1 MAEKGYG
8 RIVNIAS
15 IWSVVS
21 KSQRSLYSTMKT
33 GLIGLTRATAAEWA
47 TKNVLI
53 NSVSPGFVET
63 ALTKAS
69 LNEEQQINIVEQ
81 IPMQRFA
88 KPSEIAE
95 VIYVL
100 MFE

>member
-1 MAEKGYG
+1 MQKSLTTKMAEKGYG
-8 RIVNIAS
+8 RIWPYSFNMECS
-15 IWSVVS
+15 LKTPSV
-21 KSQRSLYSTMKT
+21 LYSTMKT

-69 LNEEQQINIVEQ
+69 LNEEQQKN
-81 IPMQRFA
+81 M
-88 KPSEIAE
+88 
-95 VIYVL
+95 
-100 MFE
+100 